1 MNDTINELATETL
14 RWNNEVR
21 ALLASIKRIAEYF
34 GTDDELESLLAAL
47 RPAEAYFEGI
57 LPSLKDATWRA
68 KAAGIPV
75 CQFTCGR
82 SLATALSPLLQVIVE
97 PVPYFVPL
105 ARVEMERAHY
115 LTLMR
120 HVGAFTGSMSTDIC
134 ETIWRDF
141 PDLAPE
147 GWPALRAGSS
157 NSAAIK

>member
-1 MNDTINELATETL
+1 VSWRLGSSKLGVDRRRLDIEGIL
-14 RWNNEVR
+14 RE
-21 ALLASIKRIAEYF
+21 ARIGFEAAPPWQ
-34 GTDDELESLLAAL
+34 AAL

-57 LPSLKDATWRA
+57 PPSFKDATWRA
-68 KAAGIPV
+68 NATGIPV
-75 CQFTCGR
+75 CQFTCSR
-82 SLATALSPLLQVIVE
+82 SLATALSPLLQIIVE

-105 ARVEMERAHY
+105 ARAEMERAHY

-147 GWPALRAGSS
+147 GWPALRAGPS